1 MIFLVRFSLKK
12 QIFTFLKYN
21 LYFKIIMSLKFF
33 YHNRPNIQ
41 SQKLVAYLTT
51 HNLT

>member
-1 MIFLVRFSLKK
+1 MIFFSEIFIEK
-12 QIFTFLKYN
+12 QIFTFIKYN
-21 LYFKIIMSLKFF
+21 LYFKIIISLKNI

-51 HNLT
+51 HN